1 MSVISFQFFKI
12 TVYISLWHNCATYSI
27 PCPPQKTLHLHL
39 NFSPPPSYH
48 GDVHTFWQVYILYK
62 NAKTK
67 TFNTDAKNIWQSVV
81 YFFCSITFKPPTSAR
96 WNGSN
101 NGPRWVL
108 WRGKGKQKKRK
119 ALKYPCCRQVL
130 QSQELAPLQH
140 TNREM
145 FFWLSFFSFLFFLFL
160 PFCSSRL

>member
-1 MSVISFQFFKI
+1 MVHRCRSFHSNFLRLLFTSVCGTIVPPIPSPAHPKKPFI
-12 TVYISLWHNCATYSI
+12 YISTFPHLLHTTGMPIHFDKFTFCI
-27 PCPPQKTLHLHL
+27 KMQKQKHL
-39 NFSPPPSYH
+39 
-48 GDVHTFWQVYILYK
+48 ILMQKIYGR
-62 NAKTK
+62 A
-67 TFNTDAKNIWQSVV
+67 WM
-81 YFFCSITFKPPTSAR
+81 YFLCSITFKPPTSAR

-145 FFWLSFFSFLFFLFL
+145 FF
-160 PFCSSRL
+160 